1 MKNAFVPDD
10 VTAQIDTFAAHGR
23 YPVSRPG
30 SRRPPTVVEAVA
42 PIAKRIVSVLF
53 VSAYRMKPTAL
64 AGAVAVDAVVPVRA
78 VFAALPAEFTGAF
91 VAIAA

>member
-1 MKNAFVPDD
+1 MKNAFVPDA
-10 VTAQIDTFAAHGR
+10 VAQIDTFAAQGR

-30 SRRPPTVVEAVA
+30 SKRPPTVVEAVA
-42 PIAKRIVSVLF
+42 PMAKRMVSVLF

-64 AGAVAVDAVVPVRA
+64 AGAVAVEAVVA
-78 VFAALPAEFTGAF
+78 VKDVLAALPAVFTGAL